1 MRAKS
6 VNETQN
12 FERGKDP
19 KKTLGIGGINLFDR
33 YEEDLNDLKMSLSM
47 TKLTTNEEWEDFLV
61 KTLVGKTI
69 TANMNKLATVSKE
82 GTTASK
88 AEKGEFT
95 ITIKDVNPSE
105 DFSDALDRNFSV
117 LPIIILADEQN
128 NMYTLVLREGEK
140 IHFE

>member
-1 MRAKS
+1 
-6 VNETQN
+6 
-12 FERGKDP
+12 
-19 KKTLGIGGINLFDR
+19 
-33 YEEDLNDLKMSLSM
+33 
-47 TKLTTNEEWEDFLV
+47 
-61 KTLVGKTI
+61 
-69 TANMNKLATVSKE
+69 MNKLATVSKE